1 VLAIALMPLVGR
13 NLSRVDPRWIVTTSF
28 LIFGGVMFMRSWF
41 DTDADIR
48 TLLVPTV
55 IQGAALATFFVPL
68 LTLGFSGLPPERI
81 PAASGL
87 MNFARITA
95 GSFATSIT
103 TTLWDRRA
111 TLHHEQLVE
120 QLTGS
125 NAAMTQ
131 AMAQLHAG
139 GLTSGQGYA
148 LLNNLVDVQ
157 SYMLSANDIF
167 YVSGFLFVVL
177 AGLVWL
183 ARPGKAGA
191 AGKEAAAGAH

>member
-1 VLAIALMPLVGR
+1 
-13 NLSRVDPRWIVTTSF
+13 
-28 LIFGGVMFMRSWF
+28 
-41 DTDADIR
+41 
-48 TLLVPTV
+48 VPTV

-68 LTLGFSGLPPERI
+68 LTLGFSGLAPERI

-120 QLTGS
+120 HLTGS
-125 NAAMTQ
+125 NVAMTQ
-131 AMAQLHAG
+131 AMAHLHAG
-139 GLTSGQGYA
+139 GLTSQQGYA
-148 LLNNLVDVQ
+148 LLNNLVDNQ
-157 SYMLSANDIF
+157 AYMLSANDIF
-167 YVSGFLFVVL
+167 YVSGFLFVIL

-183 ARPGKAGA
+183 ARPSKGGGA
-191 AGKEAAAGAH
+191 SREAAAGAH